1 MTSYPLLA
9 KTSTIPV
16 AIVPVPT
23 TPTWLIS
30 WRSCGLSS
38 ADGDFWTV
46 GEKISGTGGDTT
58 VELPAQPARC
68 DAHSFGSATGG
79 TTFFVNVTLE
89 GEPAQIRLA
98 MSPEVTGEA
107 LAYAAEVC
115 GF

>member
-38 ADGDFWTV
+38 ADGDF
-46 GEKISGTGGDTT
+46 S
-58 VELPAQPARC
+58 
-68 DAHSFGSATGG
+68 SAT
-79 TTFFVNVTLE
+79 
-89 GEPAQIRLA
+89 
-98 MSPEVTGEA
+98 MTG
-107 LAYAAEVC
+107 LS
-115 GF
+115 GPS